1 MYVDDGNIVDFKAAK
16 GSGQSSIHTLFDC
29 LGSPLDL
36 AKREL
41 MSDKCVFLGVV
52 HDMTKFHIDRTIT
65 FWPRERLLNKL
76 RLYLVRIRESG
87 KCTPAEAAKLRGT
100 AQFMAHASAGGVGKF
115 GLAPFKQRQY
125 YDQAPW
131 EASFTMKLA
140 TEYMNKL
147 LADWPSR
154 QIAVDTKGVPPIVIA
169 TDAQADP
176 WSQPSGGFV
185 VVDKLQ
191 QQTFGGYLEFPED
204 IGYPKGIPLLILSW
218 SSLVTPD
225 VFLVCHVVER
235 RVTYLG

>member
-1 MYVDDGNIVDFKAAK
+1 MFVQMYSLLFGFESAVNQFSRWSKFLEAAGRVVLGTLWSMYVDDGNIVDFKAAK

-131 EASFTMKLA
+131 EAIFTMKLA
-140 TEYMNKL
+140 KEYMNKL

-154 QIAVDTKGVPPIVIA
+154 QIAVGVLRVPR
-169 TDAQADP
+169 
-176 WSQPSGGFV
+176 
-185 VVDKLQ
+185 
-191 QQTFGGYLEFPED
+191 GYR
-204 IGYPKGIPLLILSW
+204 IP
-218 SSLVTPD
+218 
-225 VFLVCHVVER
+225 
-235 RVTYLG
+235 